1 MAYLFVHFV
10 DKVIFNGHVESE
22 DEGDNDNNYMKD
34 VRKKFNN
41 SLKIDM
47 NCVTHYGKPHEEQNL
62 LNEPLSE
69 HCSTDQ
75 KCKNQICPDNE
86 IHEETFKAL
95 VRNKIMVLT
104 NSTFKKK
111 KQNATRPAEKIALE
125 NGDGDYQGDYIK
137 MGSEPNSQNSP
148 IQIGNNDYDIADG
161 FICKS
166 LTDQYVYD
174 ANGQM
179 KDRVLETITENNV
192 SFKKNT
198 NITNIDQEKKET
210 SEEEQKFQ
218 FTPYLLVMAMGIHA
232 TFAGLAL
239 GLQPDMPEFL
249 GFLFAILA
257 HKWAEAMTIGIS
269 FAKANTDFKQS
280 MIMITISAFATPIGT
295 IAG

>member
-1 MAYLFVHFV
+1 MASILLISKYVAAFVIFVMSMVFSSYPLLSKKFRSSQLLLGLANSFSGGLFLAAGLFHILPESYEKLLKYSGSSKTYPWNFFAALMAYLFVHFV

-137 MGSEPNSQNSP
+137 MGSEPNS
-148 IQIGNNDYDIADG
+148 
-161 FICKS
+161 
-166 LTDQYVYD
+166 
-174 ANGQM
+174 
-179 KDRVLETITENNV
+179 
-192 SFKKNT
+192 
-198 NITNIDQEKKET
+198 
-210 SEEEQKFQ
+210 
-218 FTPYLLVMAMGIHA
+218 
-232 TFAGLAL
+232 
-239 GLQPDMPEFL
+239 
-249 GFLFAILA
+249 
-257 HKWAEAMTIGIS
+257 
-269 FAKANTDFKQS
+269 
-280 MIMITISAFATPIGT
+280 
-295 IAG
+295 